1 MFTVRRRVADAEG
14 AGFARWLAQPD
25 LGRFLVVVP
34 GATIGERLI
43 NAIDEYELGVIIAQQ
58 FADLYKRSLA
68 QGEGE
73 RKFMILCGVTTETR
87 ANIDRLMKELYEL
100 ELAAAADHPADVPN
114 STA

>member
-1 MFTVRRRVADAEG
+1 MVEAEI
-14 AGFARWLAQPD
+14 
-25 LGRFLVVVP
+25 LVVVP

-87 ANIDRLMKELYEL
+87 ANIDRLMKELHEL